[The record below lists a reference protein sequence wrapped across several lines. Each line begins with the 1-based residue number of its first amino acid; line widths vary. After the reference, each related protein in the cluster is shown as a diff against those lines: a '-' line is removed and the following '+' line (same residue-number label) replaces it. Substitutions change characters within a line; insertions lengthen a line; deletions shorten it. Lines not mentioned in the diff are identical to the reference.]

1 MTEKKNENIFMFA
14 IMLAAVLLIF
24 NQVQISAI
32 SEAFGG
38 ESVSGAFTYSG
49 SSGSVELSSV
59 DVTTITSTPMAVAS
73 VFPELNGMKDSNE
86 IMNFMVPSG
95 TPEYSEVMGGITF
108 DDPVSSMEYLAKW
121 FRSLSQEVRANDMDT
136 WKRYVAMASEPRGV
150 SCEYCCGLG
159 ATGAD
164 KNGNSVCG
172 CKHNPAL
179 LGLTLGLMKN
189 TDYTDAEVLREV
201 MKWKTMFFPKNMVEV
216 AMQVAGTDPSELQE
230 LPGMVGGC

>member
-1 MTEKKNENIFMFA
+1 MTENKIENIFMFA